1 MDAKTQFQRNATV
14 LSAQGNPVGLIERV
28 VVNPETNV
36 LTDIV
41 VRTGTLLK
49 QGEKVVP
56 IELVDETADSQIVLR
71 EEAGE
76 LEGCRPFEE
85 RRLIDENPDPPA
97 STETEPAVIVG
108 YPTLG
113 APLTTPPNDHIATRI
128 EQNIPVGTVAMKEGA
143 KVVTA
148 EGKHVGNV
156 ERVLVDPS
164 VDQITHLLVSKGLLL
179 KEAKLIPIVWVMALG
194 EDKVH
199 LRVKKDAIESL
210 QPVPMF

>member
-1 MDAKTQFQRNATV
+1 MDAKTQFQRNATI
-14 LSAQGNPVGLIERV
+14 LSAEGKQVGLIERV

-49 QGEKVVP
+49 KEEKVVP
-56 IELVDETADSQIVLR
+56 VGLVDETAESQIVLR

-76 LEGCRPFEE
+76 LEGCPPFEE
-85 RRLIDENPDPPA
+85 KRLVDEHPNSSA
-97 STETEPAVIVG
+97 STRKEPPLIVG
-108 YPTLG
+108 YPALG
-113 APLTTPPNDHIATRI
+113 TPMAPVPTEKIVTRI
-128 EQNIPVGTVAMKEGA
+128 EQNIPAGTVALKEGA

-164 VDQITHLLVSKGLLL
+164 VDQVTHLLVSKGLFL
-179 KEAKLIPIVWVMALG
+179 KEAKLIPIVWVMAFG
-194 EDKVH
+194 EDNVH

-210 QPVPMF
+210 EPVPFG